1 MKICF
6 IVAFIATHLQSFAQT
21 PLYKN
26 DISDVLNK
34 GIYCNDF
41 SFSYYCY
48 EFINES
54 EFKSYEYFCEGA
66 LFGKGKYK
74 VVKDTLILN
83 FDLHINEF
91 KTETI
96 YYKKDENII
105 KYKIVEIKE
114 NMFVLGFFNDPKIDW
129 NSLGIDIGEEE
140 VEIEFKLKKN

>member
-1 MKICF
+1 M
-6 IVAFIATHLQSFAQT
+6 
-21 PLYKN
+21 
-26 DISDVLNK
+26 
-34 GIYCNDF
+34 
-41 SFSYYCY
+41 
-48 EFINES
+48 
-54 EFKSYEYFCEGA
+54 
-66 LFGKGKYK
+66 
-74 VVKDTLILN
+74 ILN